1 MKIKFSDG
9 SICELLDTEGELL
22 TVKDIKRRMAE
33 AIIAIKDAEPLIENN
48 QINESSDYDDNL
60 GFSQFG
66 KIKSQLEF
74 GKPFK
79 NAIDSYIKE
88 CKSKDIKPD
97 ATKIPS
103 IQNYFIPSL
112 DRSLEE
118 IKNIYNTYDD
128 KYNDIKNYDENET
141 EPLKSF
147 VLQII
152 KEIGIANNIL
162 NGYNEKT
169 DLQNKSKLKDKLYD
183 YRDLFYE
190 YLKKI
195 SDFRLKKS
203 EEIKSKGNEFRNYL
217 SELVAQ
223 NMHGAK
229 TKPEHN
235 FIGIAEYLDSQNARE
250 LWSKTYP
257 KEVMK
262 SYSDGEDVESA
273 FENHFVKPL
282 VESIKANFI
291 DEKLD
296 MALPKNL
303 KKFISY
309 LDNIKERNFPSSL
322 SGDVALKN
330 AIYESFKMI
339 ENDIYKYLHSE
350 YANRS
355 GIEYIPEDVSSN
367 LSEWELSKLRR
378 DYNTHSELIKKIDES
393 DSLEEKNNY
402 IKELKSK
409 LDKNGSDE

>member
-97 ATKIPS
+97 ATEIPS
-103 IQNYFIPSL
+103 IKNYFIPSL

-118 IKNIYNTYDD
+118 IKNIYDTYDD

-152 KEIGIANNIL
+152 KEISIANSIL

-169 DLQNKSKLKDKLYD
+169 DLPNKSKLKDKLYD

-235 FIGIAEYLDSQNARE
+235 FISIAEYLDSQDARE

-282 VESIKANFI
+282 VESIKANLI

-339 ENDIYKYLHSE
+339 ENYIYKYLHSE
-350 YANRS
+350 YSNRS

-402 IKELKSK
+402 IEELKSK

>member
-350 YANRS
+350 YSNRS

>member
-48 QINESSDYDDNL
+48 QINESSDYDDL
-60 GFSQFG
+60 AFSQFG

-118 IKNIYNTYDD
+118 IKNIYDTYDD

-152 KEIGIANNIL
+152 KEIGIANSIL
-162 NGYNEKT
+162 NGYDEKT

-203 EEIKSKGNEFRNYL
+203 EEIKLKGNEFRNYL

-235 FIGIAEYLDSQNARE
+235 FISIRIYSTTKRSRLVCRWIKQYRIT
-250 LWSKTYP
+250 LWHTPTDYWTYYRCDGN
-257 KEVMK
+257 E
-262 SYSDGEDVESA
+262 STRSLRFYYSC
-273 FENHFVKPL
+273 
-282 VESIKANFI
+282 
-291 DEKLD
+291 
-296 MALPKNL
+296 
-303 KKFISY
+303 
-309 LDNIKERNFPSSL
+309 
-322 SGDVALKN
+322 
-330 AIYESFKMI
+330 FKI
-339 ENDIYKYLHSE
+339 ECGHH
-350 YANRS
+350 NRKCC
-355 GIEYIPEDVSSN
+355 
-367 LSEWELSKLRR
+367 WK
-378 DYNTHSELIKKIDES
+378 
-393 DSLEEKNNY
+393 
-402 IKELKSK
+402 
-409 LDKNGSDE
+409 